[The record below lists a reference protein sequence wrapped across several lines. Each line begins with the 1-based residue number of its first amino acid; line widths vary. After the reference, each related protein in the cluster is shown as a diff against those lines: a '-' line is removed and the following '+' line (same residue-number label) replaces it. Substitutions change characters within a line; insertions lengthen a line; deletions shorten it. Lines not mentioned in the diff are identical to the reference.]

1 MRQKESKYQA
11 RTRGTV
17 MAAARLITFLG
28 PPKSD
33 TGSEHI
39 DLGSSPFWEDFKN
52 TGKGNFA
59 LGWW

>member
-1 MRQKESKYQA
+1 MV
-11 RTRGTV
+11 T
-17 MAAARLITFLG
+17 ARLITFLG

-33 TGSEHI
+33 TSSKHI